1 MKIAANRADGFA
13 AKPDPA
19 ARAVLL
25 FGPDAGLVRERA
37 DRLARSVVEDLGDP
51 FRVGDLAAAAIKDDP
66 ARLADEAAALSMTG
80 GRRVVRVRDA
90 TDGLTDPFEHLLSH
104 FVGEALVI
112 VEAGE
117 LKSRSRLRKLF
128 EAADNAAAIAC
139 YVEAGAELQRF
150 IQDTLRSHDLGAS
163 DDAMEF
169 LVEHLGV
176 DRKVTRGELEK
187 LALYIG
193 AESKRVTLD
202 DAIACVGDSAAL
214 ALDDVALSAFA
225 GDGETLAT
233 ALARAGSEAINA
245 VAVLRAAQRHA
256 QRLHQAAALVAGGMP
271 ADTAMKSLRPPVFF
285 KSTSAFQQQL
295 RLWGPRRLAQIL
307 ERLVDAEARCKSTGI
322 MPADAVCGQALMEIA
337 LMARALGRRG

>member
-1 MKIAANRADGFA
+1 MKIPAARADGFA
-13 AKPDPA
+13 ARPDPA

-25 FGPDAGLVRERA
+25 YGPDAGLVRERA
-37 DRLARSVVEDLGDP
+37 DRLARTVVEDLGDP
-51 FRVGDLAAAAIKDDP
+51 FRVGELSAATIKDDP
-66 ARLADEAAALSMTG
+66 ARLADEAAALALTG

-90 TDGLTDPFEHLLSH
+90 TDGLTDPFEHLLGH
-104 FVGEALVI
+104 FIGEALVV
-112 VEAGE
+112 VEAGDLE
-117 LKSRSRLRKLF
+117 ARSRLRKLF

-139 YVEAGAELQRF
+139 YVEAGADLQRF
-150 IQDTLRSHDLGAS
+150 ILEALRERSLGAS

-169 LVEHLGV
+169 LVEHLGG

-187 LALYIG
+187 LALYVG
-193 AESKRVTLD
+193 TSTKRVTLD

-256 QRLHQAAALVAGGMP
+256 QRLHQAAALVAGGMA
-271 ADTAMKSLRPPVFF
+271 ADAAVKSLRPPVFF
-285 KSTSAFQQQL
+285 KVASAFQSQL
-295 RLWGPRRLAQIL
+295 RLWSPRRLAQIL
-307 ERLVDAEARCKSTGI
+307 ERLVDAEARCKTTG
-322 MPADAVCGQALMEIA
+322 MPADAVCGQALTEIA

>member
-1 MKIAANRADGFA
+1 VKIAAARANGFA

-25 FGPDAGLVRERA
+25 YGPDAGLVRERA
-37 DRLARSVVEDLGDP
+37 DRLARGVVEDLSDP
-51 FRVGDLAAAAIKDDP
+51 FRVGELSAAQIKDDP
-66 ARLADEAAALSMTG
+66 ARLADEAAALALTG

-104 FVGEALVI
+104 FVGEALVV
-112 VEAGE
+112 VEAGD
-117 LKSRSRLRKLF
+117 LDGRSRLRKLF

-139 YVEAGAELQRF
+139 YAEAGADLRRF
-150 IQDTLRSHDLGAS
+150 IQDTLRERGLGAS

-169 LVEHLGV
+169 LVEHLGG

-187 LALYIG
+187 LALYMG
-193 AESKRVTLD
+193 TEGKRVTLD
-202 DAIACVGDSAAL
+202 DAVACVGDSAAL

-256 QRLHQAAALVAGGMP
+256 QRLHQAAALVAGGMS
-271 ADTAMKSLRPPVFF
+271 ADAAVKSLRPPVFF
-285 KSTSAFQQQL
+285 KSVAAFQQQL

-307 ERLVDAEARCKSTGI
+307 ERLVDAEGRCKTTG
-322 MPADAVCGQALMEIA
+322 MPADAVCGQALTEIA
-337 LMARALGRRG
+337 LMARAMGRRG